1 MAMTSLF
8 GPTPAQIEEARR
20 LQSRQEIAQEAQPF
34 GVFAPLYAASR
45 NLTRTGTQSLVSGLF
60 PESQDPALR
69 EAQAVESIRQKY
81 MGQNMTDP
89 KVLQQM
95 AVELGPVAPMA
106 ALRLVETAKKLA
118 PERIAPVNVAPGAS
132 VIDPTTGRV
141 IFQAPD
147 REAMV
152 KTPSDVATVAGELGF
167 GVRPNLSD
175 YTQQEIAAI
184 NNLLERRGIRRAEA
198 GVPKSGEVKVTDIKG
213 AQDIVATYTK
223 APQDRLSTV
232 RQLRVSLGEV
242 KQGTGAALPQL
253 RRDLVKLVGDNQI
266 GQGEVQQALGSIG
279 IVGDAI
285 SGINQ
290 LFTGVPSAEKLKD
303 VEKFITALETEHAK
317 SYNRGRE
324 TANKVLSEAKLSPET
339 VKTLIP
345 PEYKTGREKKT
356 SNFVEGKI
364 YKDAKGNRARYV
376 NGKWEPV
383 Q

>member
-1 MAMTSLF
+1 MAITSLF
-8 GPTPAQIEEARR
+8 GPTPAQIAEARQQQMDEQIAGEGRELGPFRGLYQAARR
-20 LQSRQEIAQEAQPF
+20 LGSA
-34 GVFAPLYAASR
+34 G
-45 NLTRTGTQSLVSGLF
+45 GQSLVSGLF
-60 PESQDPALR
+60 PEAADPALR
-69 EAQAVESIRQKY
+69 EAQAVEQIRQKY
-81 MGQNMTDP
+81 AGMNMTDP

-106 ALRLVETAKKLA
+106 SLRLAQTARQLTPSDET
-118 PERIAPVNVAPGAS
+118 IALSPGGTLVNKRTGE
-132 VIDPTTGRV
+132 VIA
-141 IFQAPD
+141 QAPD

-152 KTPSDVATVAGELGF
+152 KTPADFAAAGRELGF
-167 GVRPNLSD
+167 GVRPNIGD
-175 YTQQEIAAI
+175 YTQAETAAI
-184 NNLLERRGIRRAEA
+184 NNLLEVRGLRKAAA
-198 GVPKSGEVKVTDIKG
+198 GVPGSGEVKVSDLKG

-223 APQDRLSTV
+223 TPQDRLSTV
-232 RQLRVSLGEV
+232 RQLRISLNET

-303 VEKFITALETEHAK
+303 VEKFITALEAEHAK

-324 TANKVLSEAKLSPET
+324 TANKVLSEAKLSPQT

-345 PEYKTGREKKT
+345 PEYKTKKPPT
-356 SNFVEGKI
+356 FQEGKI
-364 YKDAKGNRARYV
+364 YRDANGNRAKYV

-383 Q
+383 K